1 MTDDKLKKFKAIRK
15 HYVRVEDTYWEEFE
29 MTQDKWTELY
39 KLTDESFKKHL
50 TEKMSTKINDW
61 KHLYT
66 CVSTADFKNIKEK
79 TNATFIEESEVEI
92 EEVKK

>member
-1 MTDDKLKKFKAIRK
+1 MKKIFILTT
-15 HYVRVEDTYWEEFE
+15 VLF
-29 MTQDKWTELY
+29 LY
-39 KLTDESFKKHL
+39 CNFLFAASITDESFKKHL
-50 TEKMSTKINDW
+50 TEKMSTNINDW

-79 TNATFIEESEVEI
+79 TNATSIEESEVEI